1 MYFKTFN
8 TLPSFYFFQLFF
20 NLFIVNLYTNLNYL
34 TMDTFIIILTVL
46 LMFAKLFLYVA
57 LIVFTWVLIKKYSP
71 TTAQSIQ
78 NMMPKDKKG
87 DK

>member
-1 MYFKTFN
+1 
-8 TLPSFYFFQLFF
+8 
-20 NLFIVNLYTNLNYL
+20 
-34 TMDTFIIILTVL
+34 MDTFMIVLTVL

-57 LIVFTWVLIKKYSP
+57 LIIFAWVLIKKYSP
-71 TTAQSIQ
+71 STAQSIQ